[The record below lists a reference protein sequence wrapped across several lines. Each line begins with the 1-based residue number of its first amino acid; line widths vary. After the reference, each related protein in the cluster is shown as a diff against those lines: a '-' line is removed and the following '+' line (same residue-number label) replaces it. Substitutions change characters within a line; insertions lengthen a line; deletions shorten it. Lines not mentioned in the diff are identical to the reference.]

1 MNINEDIS
9 HTELTRQERLHL
21 WFRRSGLSQAAV
33 ARRLDISAVA
43 FGRWLRAERLPVRNV
58 AMLREIG
65 VPENLL
71 PLAQDIRPGRHNV
84 ATVQGIQ
91 DTKYQKE
98 EVMTSKLTPRQQGL
112 RQWMRDHDITF
123 PALAAALGLSLSR
136 TKRLI
141 HDEHISTDVHRRL
154 LVLGVPTELLPQALD
169 KKRGPKPK
177 VPRFPGLTGT
187 IIPPRQ
193 EGSPAGKEDL
203 FA

>member
-9 HTELTRQERLHL
+9 YTELTRQERLHL

-71 PLAQDIRPGRHNV
+71 PLAQDIRPGRR
-84 ATVQGIQ
+84 
-91 DTKYQKE
+91 KYQSSE
-98 EVMTSKLTPRQQGL
+98 NS
-112 RQWMRDHDITF
+112 IT
-123 PALAAALGLSLSR
+123 
-136 TKRLI
+136 
-141 HDEHISTDVHRRL
+141 
-154 LVLGVPTELLPQALD
+154 
-169 KKRGPKPK
+169 
-177 VPRFPGLTGT
+177 
-187 IIPPRQ
+187 IPPRQ